1 MSHQKSMKKTVS
13 VLATGLLAGG
23 GLAVMVALLAPA
35 TAAQAASVAC
45 TAPGD
50 LYAASGSTT
59 LGTQAVTVWG
69 YSTTAGAG
77 VTQPGGPTLCVN
89 AGETVTV
96 TLHNQLPENTALLFQ
111 GQQMVPDRTG
121 AAPGA
126 TTTYTFTASRPGTYL
141 YEAGLV
147 PNGQHQ
153 VAMGLYGA
161 LIVRPATP
169 GQAYDAT
176 TAFDDEAVLVLSEID
191 PALNNAA
198 SPAAFDMRKYAPR
211 YSLING
217 KAYPNTNPI
226 PAAAAG
232 DKVLLRYV
240 NAGSLYHSLASLG
253 AEQKVIALGGSPLK
267 YSRHYIAE
275 TFGPGQTADAIVTT
289 PAATAAVNRLPIYDG
304 SLLLH
309 NSNVAGAG
317 GMLTFV
323 TVPPSG
329 VVGPDTSGPVTS
341 AVAFAAG
348 TLSATVTDTTTGGSS
363 VAGAEYFID
372 TVTGTGLPMTGSGAG
387 SVNVT
392 ASASIPSGQHIVYV
406 RGQDSV
412 GNRGFFSSVLV
423 TGGDAT
429 GPTTKSPSL
438 APSLTNGAGAAVIA
452 VHATGDD
459 TATGGSNITGAEY
472 FIDAVG
478 ATGSGSVMAVNVAA
492 PTASLD
498 ATVPAATVNALAEG
512 THVLSIHS
520 QDAAGN
526 WGAPVTINLVVD
538 KTAPTTSGVTVAPTP
553 NNGTLGFNGSPS
565 AIRVTVATMADP
577 ISATVSSTISSAEA
591 FIDTVTANGS
601 GIVVRATDSAYN
613 SASEAGYFEIPLAT
627 VAQLSDGSHV
637 ISVHAKDAA
646 GNWGAV
652 ATSTLVIDKVKPVV
666 SAVSVSPN
674 PSGGAASVVL
684 TAQATDAG
692 TAVTRAEW
700 FSGADPGAG
709 NGTAMTVTG
718 TGPWTVSSTIDARG
732 FSEGPRTLTVR
743 VRDAAGNWSVT
754 ASAVLQV
761 QAALSFS
768 TLGNSNPAGV
778 AGTADDADIYSWSGT
793 AFSRVIDASVA
804 PYNLPGSA
812 NVDGFD
818 RVSPT
823 QFYVSF
829 TDQVTV
835 PGIGIVQDEDV
846 VFFNGTSWSLYF
858 TGSAHGLGGN
868 NSLDIDAIS
877 VVGSTLYFSTLGNS
891 NPPGVGGTA
900 DDADV
905 YSWNGTAFSRVIDA
919 SAAPYSLPAAAN
931 VDGFVRVDDT
941 HFYLSFSADT
951 TTVPVLGAVQDE
963 DVIYYNAGTWSVYFD
978 GTAHG
983 LTAANQD
990 LDAFDVP

>member
-1 MSHQKSMKKTVS
+1 MKKAGSALV
-13 VLATGLLAGG
+13 TGLLAGG
-23 GLAVMVALLAPA
+23 GLAIMVALLAPA
-35 TAAQAASVAC
+35 TTAQAATVAC

-59 LGTQAVTVWG
+59 LGAQSVTVWG
-69 YSTTAGAG
+69 YSATAGAG

-89 AGETVTV
+89 AGDTVTL
-96 TLHNQLPENTALLFQ
+96 TLHNQLTENTALLFQ
-111 GQQMVPDRTG
+111 GQQMIPDRVG

-126 TTTYTFTASRPGTYL
+126 TTSYTFTAGRPGTYL

-153 VAMGLYGA
+153 VAMGLSGA
-161 LIVRPATP
+161 LIVRPATA

-198 SPAAFDMRKYAPR
+198 NPAAFDMRKYAPR

-217 KAYPNTNPI
+217 KAYPNTDPI
-226 PAAAAG
+226 PATAAG
-232 DKVLLRYV
+232 NKVLLRYV

-253 AEQKVIALGGSPLK
+253 TEQKVIALDGSPLK
-267 YSRHYIAE
+267 YSRHYVAE

-289 PAATAAVNRLPIYDG
+289 PAATASLNRLPIYDG

-309 NSNVAGAG
+309 NSNAAGAG

-323 TVPPSG
+323 TVPASG
-329 VVGPDTSGPVTS
+329 VVGPDTSGPATS

-348 TLSATVTDTTTGGSS
+348 TLSATVNDTTTGGSS

-392 ASASIPSGQHIVYV
+392 ATVSIPSGQHIVYV
-406 RGQDSV
+406 RGQDSA
-412 GNRGFFSSVLV
+412 GNWGVFSSVLV

-438 APSLTNGAGAAVIA
+438 TPGLTNGAGAAVIA

-459 TATGGSNITGAEY
+459 TATGGSNIIGAEY

-478 ATGSGSVMAVNVAA
+478 PNGSGLVLAVNAAA

-498 ATVPAATVNALAEG
+498 ATIAAATVNALAEG
-512 THVLSIHS
+512 THVVGIHS

-538 KTAPTTSGVTVAPTP
+538 KTAPTTSGVTVSPTP
-553 NNGTLGFNGSPS
+553 NNGTLAFNGSPS
-565 AIRVTVATMADP
+565 AVRVTVATMADP
-577 ISATVSSTISSAEA
+577 VSATVSSNISSAEA

-601 GIVVRATDSAYN
+601 GIVVRAADAAYN
-613 SASEAGYFEIPLAT
+613 SPSEAGYFEIPLTT
-627 VAQLSDGSHV
+627 VAQLSNGSHV

-652 ATSTLVIDKVKPVV
+652 ATSTLVIDKVKPAV
-666 SAVSVSPN
+666 SAVAATPN
-674 PSGGAASVVL
+674 PTGGAATVTL

-692 TAVTRAEW
+692 SAVTRAEW

-709 NGTAMTVTG
+709 NGTPMTLTG
-718 TGPWTVSSTIDARG
+718 TGPWAVSSVVDVRG
-732 FSEGPRTLTVR
+732 FSEGPQTLTVR
-743 VRDAAGNWSVT
+743 VRDAAGNWSGT
-754 ASAVLQV
+754 ASTVLQV

-768 TLGNSNPAGV
+768 TQGNTNPTGV
-778 AGTADDADIYSWSGT
+778 GGTADDADIYGWNGT
-793 AFSRVIDASVA
+793 GYTRAIDASVA

-823 QFYVSF
+823 QFYLSF
-829 TDQVTV
+829 TGQVNV
-835 PGIGIVQDEDV
+835 PGIGNVEDEDV
-846 VFFNGTSWSLYF
+846 VFFNGTSWSLF
-858 TGSAHGLGGN
+858 FDGSVRGLTGTRATDL
-868 NSLDIDAIS
+868 DAIS
-877 VVGSTLYFSTLGNS
+877 IVGGQLYFSTDNAAV
-891 NPPGVGGTA
+891 PPGVVGTG

-905 YSWNGTAFSRVIDA
+905 YLWNGTAFSRVIDA
-919 SAAPYSLPAAAN
+919 SAAPYNLPGAAN
-931 VDGFVRVDDT
+931 VDGFVRVDAT

-951 TTVPVLGAVQDE
+951 TTVPALGAVQDE

-978 GTAHG
+978 GTARG
-983 LTAANQD
+983 LTTANHD
-990 LDAFDVP
+990 VDAFDVP

>member
-1 MSHQKSMKKTVS
+1 MKKTVS
-13 VLATGLLAGG
+13 ALVTGLLAGG
-23 GLAVMVALLAPA
+23 GLAVLVALLAPA
-35 TAAQAASVAC
+35 AAAQAASVSC

-77 VTQPGGPTLCVN
+77 VTRPGGPTLCVN
-89 AGETVTV
+89 AGDTVTV

-111 GQQMVPDRTG
+111 GQQMVPDRVG
-121 AAPGA
+121 AAPA
-126 TTTYTFTASRPGTYL
+126 ASTTYTFTASRPGTYL

-153 VAMGLYGA
+153 VAMGMYGA
-161 LIVRPATP
+161 LIVRPATL

-217 KAYPNTNPI
+217 KAYPNTDPI
-226 PAAAAG
+226 PATAAG
-232 DKVLLRYV
+232 NKVLLRYV
-240 NAGSLYHSLASLG
+240 NAGSLYHSLAALG
-253 AEQKVIALGGSPLK
+253 TEQKVVALDGSPLK

-289 PAATAAVNRLPIYDG
+289 PAATAAPSRLPIYDG

-309 NSNVAGAG
+309 NSNAAGAG

-323 TVPPSG
+323 TVPASG
-329 VVGPDTSGPVTS
+329 VVGPDTSGPATS

-348 TLSATVTDTTTGGSS
+348 TLSATINDTSTGGSS

-392 ASASIPSGQHIVYV
+392 ASVSIPSGQHIVYV

-412 GNRGFFSSVLV
+412 GNRGVFSSVLV

-429 GPTTKSPSL
+429 GPTTKAPSL
-438 APSLTNGAGAAVIA
+438 APSLTNGTGTAVIA

-459 TATGGSNITGAEY
+459 SATGGSNITGAEY

-478 ATGSGSVMAVNVAA
+478 PNGSGPVLAVNAAA

-498 ATVPAATVNALAEG
+498 ATIPAATVNALAEG
-512 THVLSIHS
+512 THVVSIHS

-538 KTAPTTSGVTVAPTP
+538 KTAPTTSGITVAPTP
-553 NNGTLGFNGSPS
+553 NNGTLAFNGSPS

-577 ISATVSSTISSAEA
+577 VSATVSSNISSAEA
-591 FIDTVTANGS
+591 FVDTVTANGS
-601 GIVVRATDSAYN
+601 GIVVRATDAAYN
-613 SASEAGYFEIPLAT
+613 STSEAGYFEIPLAT
-627 VAQLSDGSHV
+627 VAKLSDGSHV

-652 ATSTLVIDKVKPVV
+652 ATSTLVIDKVKPAV
-666 SAVSVSPN
+666 SAVAATPN
-674 PSGGAASVVL
+674 PTGGAATVTL

-692 TAVTRAEW
+692 SAVTRAEW

-709 NGTAMTVTG
+709 NGTPMTLTG
-718 TGPWTVSSTIDARG
+718 TGPWAVSSVVDVRG
-732 FSEGPRTLTVR
+732 FSEGPQTLTVR
-743 VRDAAGNWSVT
+743 VRDAAGNWSGT
-754 ASAVLQV
+754 ASTVLQV

-768 TLGNSNPAGV
+768 TLGNTNPAGV

-804 PYNLPGSA
+804 PYNLPGGA

-823 QFYVSF
+823 QFYLSF
-829 TDQVTV
+829 TDQVTL

-846 VFFNGTSWSLYF
+846 VFFNGSSWSLYF
-858 TGSAHGLGGN
+858 DGSVRGLTGARATDL
-868 NSLDIDAIS
+868 DAIS
-877 VVGSTLYFSTLGNS
+877 IVGGQLYFSTDNAAV
-891 NPPGVGGTA
+891 PPGVTGAG
-900 DDADV
+900 DDADI

-931 VDGFVRVDDT
+931 VDGFVRVDAT

-963 DVIYYNAGTWSVYFD
+963 DVVYYNAGTWSVYFD

-983 LTAANQD
+983 LTTANQD